1 MCERTYL
8 FDERGKTL
16 ANPRLKTIKEVTR
29 NMVKTQIRQY
39 RYSKDKGSLLTRMR
53 RIEGQAQGIQRM
65 IAEDRYCVDIVQQ
78 LTALSAA
85 ANEVAL
91 LVLQSHIEGC
101 VTEAIQEKRGEEY
114 IKELMEVLGKALR
127 R

>member
-1 MCERTYL
+1 
-8 FDERGKTL
+8 
-16 ANPRLKTIKEVTR
+16 
-29 NMVKTQIRQY
+29 
-39 RYSKDKGSLLTRMR
+39 MR

-65 IAEDRYCVDIVQQ
+65 IEEDRYCVDIVQQ

-91 LVLQSHIEGC
+91 LVLQNHIEGC